1 MLRIAVAVLGLL
13 VAGSACAVQL
23 SCSEDDNTHQRLC
36 YNPKDVR
43 SNGNLR
49 AVKLFKGGP
58 NGANETTY
66 TAVIDCKIGYL
77 ELRDRQGVAFAR
89 DQPEKLY
96 AVQFRDFVCEE
107 AKPKADKSLR

>member
-1 MLRIAVAVLGLL
+1 MLRIAIAVFGL
-13 VAGSACAVQL
+13 VATGSASAVQL

-49 AVKLFKGGP
+49 AVRLFKGGP
-58 NGANETTY
+58 QGVNETTFM
-66 TAVIDCKIGYL
+66 AVIDCKIGYL
-77 ELRDRQGVAFAR
+77 ELRDKQGVAFAR

-107 AKPKADKSLR
+107 AKPKVDKSLR